1 MVFQRTAESGTMPEV
16 SGRTGKPGKYPVTAT
31 RFPVFW
37 RTPNDSLLWS
47 PIIEMYSDK
56 DKITLRVEV
65 PGIKKE
71 DIKIDVVG
79 NDLIIKGERKSESC
93 SKARDYI
100 QCEIAYGNFYRSL
113 PLPSEV
119 RKSAIKANYCDGILQ
134 IDLPKDHS
142 KRSKPAGV
150 KISSTRPKAKK

>member
-1 MVFQRTAESGTMPEV
+1 MVIQRMTATGAMPDLA
-16 SGRTGKPGKYPVTAT
+16 GRGEKPGKYPVTAT
-31 RFPVFW
+31 RFPVCW

-71 DIKIDVVG
+71 DINIDIVG
-79 NDLIIKGERKSESC
+79 NNLVIKGERKSESC
-93 SKARDYI
+93 SRARDYI
-100 QCEIAYGNFYRSL
+100 QCEMSYGNFYRSL

-119 RKSAIKANYCDGILQ
+119 RESGIKANYCDGILQ

-142 KRSKPAGV
+142 KKSKPVGV
-150 KISSTRPKAKK
+150 KISAGRPKAKK

>member
-1 MVFQRTAESGTMPEV
+1 MVFQRIAAIGTMPDV
-16 SGRTGKPGKYPVTAT
+16 TGRMEKPGKYPVTAT
-31 RFPVFW
+31 RFPVCW
-37 RTPNDSLLWS
+37 RTPNGSLLWS

-71 DIKIDVVG
+71 DINIDVVG
-79 NDLIIKGERKSESC
+79 NDMIIKGERKSESC
-93 SKARDYI
+93 SKGRDYI
-100 QCEIAYGNFYRSL
+100 QCEMSYGNFYRSL

-119 RKSAIKANYCDGILQ
+119 RKSGIKANYCDGILQ

-142 KRSKPAGV
+142 RKSKTAGV

>member
-1 MVFQRTAESGTMPEV
+1 MVFQRTSETGTMPDV
-16 SGRTGKPGKYPVTAT
+16 TGRQGKPGKYPVTAT
-31 RFPVFW
+31 RFPVYW

-47 PIIEMYSDK
+47 PIIEMFSDK

-71 DIKIDVVG
+71 DINIDVIG

-119 RKSAIKANYCDGILQ
+119 RKSGIKASYSDGILQ
-134 IDLPKDHS
+134 VDLPKDHS
-142 KRSKPAGV
+142 KKSKRVGV
-150 KISSTRPKAKK
+150 KISAARPKAKK

>member
-1 MVFQRTAESGTMPEV
+1 MVLQRISTIGTMPDV
-16 SGRTGKPGKYPVTAT
+16 AGRMEKAGKYPVTAT
-31 RFPVFW
+31 RFPLFW

-65 PGIKKE
+65 PGVKKE
-71 DIKIDVVG
+71 DINIDIVG
-79 NDLIIKGERKSESC
+79 NDLIIKGERKSETT
-93 SKARDYI
+93 SKGRDYI
-100 QCEIAYGNFYRSL
+100 QCEMSYGSFYRSL

-119 RKSAIKANYCDGILQ
+119 RKSGIKANYCDGILQ

-142 KRSKPAGV
+142 KKSKRAGV
-150 KISSTRPKAKK
+150 KISAGRPKAKK